1 MPAVISALHYCV
13 PAQRLTQTDL
23 AARFGTGPVQSI
35 AKMSGIRER
44 RVAPPGVT
52 AADLAYVAARGLLAA
67 RAVDP
72 ATIDLLIFASQTPDY
87 QIPATACILQHRL
100 GLPMDCAAFDL
111 NQGCSA
117 FPYTLA
123 VADGLITSGVAKRAL
138 LLNADTVSHIIHPQD
153 RSLLALHGDGAAATL
168 LEPAMED
175 GTGLRGFALGSDG
188 SGAPFICVPASGA
201 RQSRNEATRREKTD
215 EAGNVRTD
223 EHLGMNGPA
232 VFHFSVSRMPDIIR
246 SAVEKWGLTL
256 DELDLV
262 LLHQANRMMVD
273 LMYKNL
279 KIAEDRRFYFMETV
293 GNLAGASV
301 AVVLA
306 EAWRQGRVKPGSLT
320 LLVAFGNGLSW
331 GLALHRWP
339 RVLPTAVSA
348 PVDYAIE
355 QGSLPPNT
363 PP

>member
-13 PAQRLTQTDL
+13 PAQRLTQAELT
-23 AARFGTGPVQSI
+23 ARFGAGPVQSI
-35 AKMSGIRER
+35 AKMSGIIER

-52 AADLAYVAARGLLAA
+52 AADLAYGAARGLLAA

-87 QIPATACILQHRL
+87 QIPATACVLQHRL
-100 GLPMDCAAFDL
+100 GLRMDCAAFDL

-117 FPYTLA
+117 YPYTLA

-138 LLNADTVSHIIHPQD
+138 LLNADTVTRVIHPQD

-168 LEPAMED
+168 LEPVVED
-175 GTGLRGFALGSDG
+175 NTGLRGFALGSDG
-188 SGAPFICVPASGA
+188 SGAPYICMPASGA
-201 RQSRNEATRREKTD
+201 RQPRSEATRREKSD

-246 SAVEKWGLTL
+246 GALQKWGLTV
-256 DELDLV
+256 DDLDLV
-262 LLHQANRMMVD
+262 LLHQANRTMVD
-273 LMYKNL
+273 LMYKSL
-279 KIAEDRRFYFMETV
+279 KIAEDKRFYFMETV

-306 EAWRQGRVKPGSLT
+306 EAWRQGRLKPGSLT

-339 RVLPTAVSA
+339 RVLPPPVSA
-348 PVDYAIE
+348 PVDYAAE
-355 QGSLPPNT
+355 
-363 PP
+363 